1 MTQKKSILLC
11 TFHLNKSPYAMY
23 APQSM
28 KVVGDRGIVS
38 HVIRKKNGFT
48 VLREM
53 EQEGWAIL
61 LAKKDLP

>member
-1 MTQKKSILLC
+1 
-11 TFHLNKSPYAMY
+11 MY